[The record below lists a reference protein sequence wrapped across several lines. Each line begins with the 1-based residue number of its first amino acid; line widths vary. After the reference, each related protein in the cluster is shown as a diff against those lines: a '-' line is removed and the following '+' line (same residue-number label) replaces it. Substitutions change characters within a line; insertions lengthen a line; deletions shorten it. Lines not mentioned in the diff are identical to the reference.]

1 MKLLRKLLFFITPL
15 YYLVSVLRNV
25 LYDLSICKSTKFEIP
40 TIGIGNLAVGGT
52 GKSPMVEYLIDL
64 LSDKHII
71 ATLSRG
77 YGRKTKSFLLANEK
91 STHLDMG
98 DEPLQFYN
106 KYNNIVVSVDN
117 NRVNG
122 INKLLQIDNPP
133 KVILLDDSFQHRKLI
148 LGLSILLTD
157 YNNLYFNDYVLPFGD
172 LREPASSS
180 KRADIVIVTKCPENL
195 TEITKF
201 EIKNKLKLKLS
212 QKLFFSSI
220 EYSNFVIFNT
230 KKIDFIDFIKHKFM
244 LITGLANPE
253 QIVTYLVN
261 NNCNFEHK
269 KFKDH
274 HDYITNDL
282 EKIDPLLNILT
293 TEKDYAKLIKT
304 FPERNI
310 YYLPISV
317 NIDSDK
323 LFNKLILDYCQT
335 N

>member
-64 LSDKHII
+64 LSDKHSI

-77 YGRKTKSFLLANEK
+77 YGRNTKSFLLANEK
-91 STHLDMG
+91 STHLDIG

-157 YNNLYFNDYVLPFGD
+157 YNNLYFNDYALPFGD

>member
-1 MKLLRKLLFFITPL
+1 
-15 YYLVSVLRNV
+15 

-91 STHLDMG
+91 STHLDIG

-180 KRADIVIVTKCPENL
+180 KRADIVIVTKCPDNL

-253 QIVTYLVN
+253 QIVTHLVK